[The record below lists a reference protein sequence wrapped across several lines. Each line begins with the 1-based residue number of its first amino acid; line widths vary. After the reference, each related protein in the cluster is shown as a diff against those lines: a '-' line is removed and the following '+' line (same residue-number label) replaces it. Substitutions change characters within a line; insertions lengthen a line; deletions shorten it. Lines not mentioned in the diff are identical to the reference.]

1 MYGGI
6 AVKTILLYFQLEVA
20 RFTYVEL
27 ILSAGLVLDV
37 IRLHFSVK
45 FRWLLLK
52 LAKNKF
58 NISSTVFQRKFNGAL
73 QDLTYVQLKLTG
85 TTISSRCLRGTYLI
99 SSALGGLKFILK
111 SLSST

>member
-37 IRLHFSVK
+37 IRLHFLFVK

-58 NISSTVFQRKFNGAL
+58 NISST
-73 QDLTYVQLKLTG
+73 
-85 TTISSRCLRGTYLI
+85 
-99 SSALGGLKFILK
+99 
-111 SLSST
+111 